1 MLCNQYQKEEIEFTN
16 RASWLHENGNLEK
29 FIKFISN
36 SNQLKKVNIS
46 HCEINGSMVV
56 QILESLNASVAT
68 IEKLQLRGVD
78 WDTDDS
84 VIALT
89 NFIAKAPKLKYCSI

>member
-1 MLCNQYQKEEIEFTN
+1 
-16 RASWLHENGNLEK
+16 
-29 FIKFISN
+29 
-36 SNQLKKVNIS
+36 
-46 HCEINGSMVV
+46 MVV

-68 IEKLQLRGVD
+68 IEELQLRGVD